1 MPATRSKRSHA
12 GLYVRSMPTPGTA
25 VVSRL
30 FLLDP
35 ASFVSAFVATRTLL
49 LYRSVTNGS
58 ICPWPSTA
66 DKRDIQSIAREVFH
80 ELVVLDTAVYQAI
93 EATPTPL
100 IDAPLRRL
108 SNTANHAKL
117 YMGIA
122 AVLFAVGGK
131 KGRRAAVTGMAAV
144 GLNSFVVN
152 VPMKFAGHRPRPE
165 RGVVRFEEARH
176 VKMPT
181 STSFPSGHSASGFA
195 FAAGVAEAIPALGVP
210 LRGLATVVAYSRVH
224 SGVHYPGDVVVG
236 SLVGMAVGEGT
247 ALASR
252 AVRKRLPGRR
262 SD

>member
-1 MPATRSKRSHA
+1 MAET
-12 GLYVRSMPTPGTA
+12 T
-25 VVSRL
+25 
-30 FLLDP
+30 
-35 ASFVSAFVATRTLL
+35 
-49 LYRSVTNGS
+49 
-58 ICPWPSTA
+58 
-66 DKRDIQSIAREVFH
+66 DKRDIGSVAREVYH
-80 ELVVLDTAVYQAI
+80 ELLTLDTAVYQAI
-93 EATPTPL
+93 EATPTPV

-117 YMGIA
+117 YMAIA

-152 VPMKFAGHRPRPE
+152 VPMKFLGNRPRPE

-195 FAAGVAEAIPALGVP
+195 FAAGVAEAMPALGIP
-210 LRGLATVVAYSRVH
+210 LRGLATAVAYSRVH

-236 SLVGMAVGEGT
+236 SLVGMAVGEST
-247 ALASR
+247 VLASR
-252 AVRKRLPGRR
+252 AVRKRLPDRR
-262 SD
+262 PS

>member
-1 MPATRSKRSHA
+1 M
-12 GLYVRSMPTPGTA
+12 
-25 VVSRL
+25 
-30 FLLDP
+30 
-35 ASFVSAFVATRTLL
+35 
-49 LYRSVTNGS
+49 
-58 ICPWPSTA
+58 
-66 DKRDIQSIAREVFH
+66 FH
-80 ELVVLDTAVYQAI
+80 ELVLLDTAVYQAI

-108 SNTANHAKL
+108 SNSANHAKL
-117 YMGIA
+117 YMAISA
-122 AVLFAVGGK
+122 LLFAVGGK

-152 VPMKFAGHRPRPE
+152 IPMKFAGHRPRPE

-195 FAAGVAEAIPALGVP
+195 FAAGVAEAIPALGTP

-224 SGVHYPGDVVVG
+224 SGVHYPGDVLVG

-247 ALASR
+247 ALGSR
-252 AVRKRLPGRR
+252 ACAGVCPAAARTPKPEGTGAGERARR
-262 SD
+262 PPRVPRAGQASGPDLRCATRMYTLIRNTHAGNTSTTQIA

>member
-1 MPATRSKRSHA
+1 
-12 GLYVRSMPTPGTA
+12 
-25 VVSRL
+25 
-30 FLLDP
+30 
-35 ASFVSAFVATRTLL
+35 VAETT
-49 LYRSVTNGS
+49 
-58 ICPWPSTA
+58 
-66 DKRDIQSIAREVFH
+66 DKRDIGSVAREVYL
-80 ELVVLDTAVYQAI
+80 ELLTLDTAVYQAI
-93 EATPTPL
+93 EATPTPV

-117 YMGIA
+117 YMAIA

-152 VPMKFAGHRPRPE
+152 VAMKFLGNRPRPE

-195 FAAGVAEAIPALGVP
+195 FAAGVAEAMPALGIP
-210 LRGLATVVAYSRVH
+210 LRGLATAVAYSRVH

-236 SLVGMAVGEGT
+236 SLVGMAVGEST
-247 ALASR
+247 VLASR

-262 SD
+262 PG

>member
-1 MPATRSKRSHA
+1 
-12 GLYVRSMPTPGTA
+12 
-25 VVSRL
+25 
-30 FLLDP
+30 
-35 ASFVSAFVATRTLL
+35 VAETT
-49 LYRSVTNGS
+49 
-58 ICPWPSTA
+58 
-66 DKRDIQSIAREVFH
+66 DKRDIGSVAREVYH
-80 ELVVLDTAVYQAI
+80 ELLTLDTTVYQAI
-93 EATPTPL
+93 EATPTPV

-117 YMGIA
+117 YMAIA

-152 VPMKFAGHRPRPE
+152 VAMKFLGNRPRPE

-195 FAAGVAEAIPALGVP
+195 FAAGVAEAMPALGIP
-210 LRGLATVVAYSRVH
+210 LRGLATAVAYSRVH

-236 SLVGMAVGEGT
+236 SLVGMAVGEST
-247 ALASR
+247 VLASR

-262 SD
+262 PG